1 MEIAFII
8 SLVFCI
14 ILATLKGII
23 HVMLDVRNAHRVDFA
38 RSKGYVYLLPYDKDV
53 SEVDEKLKRS
63 CNYLQRLS
71 AFSLVAFIIIFVARF
86 ILRQ

>member
-14 ILATLKGII
+14 IPATLKGII
-23 HVMLDVRNAHRVDFA
+23 HVMLDVRNVHRVDFA

-53 SEVDEKLKRS
+53 SEGDEKLK
-63 CNYLQRLS
+63 RLS

>member
-8 SLVFCI
+8 SLFFCI
-14 ILATLKGII
+14 IPATLKGII
-23 HVMLDVRNAHRVDFA
+23 HVMLDVRNGHRVDFA

-53 SEVDEKLKRS
+53 SEGDEKLKRA

-71 AFSLVAFIIIFVARF
+71 AFSLAAFIIIFVARF
-86 ILRQ
+86 ILSQ